1 MYSDRP
7 RRSQRNRRGRPQQS
21 DSSPVDEEDSS
32 KASSNEPGPTI
43 SDASKFKTLTLN
55 VSPPALD
62 LTDRTVVHAG
72 DMGTGLPDSTI
83 MTSPPAE
90 EALSP
95 RSEERSEADWPLNSP
110 RFDSVDDAFEYFFKS
125 EQIAQAAR
133 DKAQTLSQ
141 KASLEKY
148 EAQQRLLRDQAQPVL
163 AEESSA
169 VAAQGRYEGS
179 KGKIAENGDK
189 WMSEEVWEAFKKY
202 LKKENLKE
210 RDYEFDELKKQCF
223 HVEDYCKIFHH
234 FNFTVKMKQPG
245 SSEWNSMLY
254 FEVKEILQ
262 RKIYFCCPIEPD
274 ENGDCY
280 ACKNQRMDDLK
291 HPMIGA
297 FDRGNPDTVFFMYG
311 DDSSSDDEDGPVYDE
326 AWRTRMR
333 AAGISVG

>member
-245 SSEWNSMLY
+245 SS
-254 FEVKEILQ
+254 
-262 RKIYFCCPIEPD
+262 
-274 ENGDCY
+274 DCY

>member
-21 DSSPVDEEDSS
+21 TSSPVDEEDSS

-43 SDASKFKTLTLN
+43 SDTSRFKTPSLN

-72 DMGTGLPDSTI
+72 DMGTGIPDSTI

-90 EALSP
+90 EVLSP

-125 EQIAQAAR
+125 EQIAQASR

-245 SSEWNSMLY
+245 SS
-254 FEVKEILQ
+254 
-262 RKIYFCCPIEPD
+262 
-274 ENGDCY
+274 DCY

-333 AAGISVG
+333 AAGIRVG